1 MATSPYFSTSNQFIK
16 YDIHVDET
24 AVDNANNTSTVRVY
38 VLAWRTNNYT
48 TDDAGTCYVS
58 IDGTNYSQS
67 WSYGQKPISY
77 NSDTVM
83 FDKTVTIPHD
93 PDGKK
98 TIYVSAYFQ
107 HNRFSSNSQGFNV
120 TLTEIPRAATLIAAQ
135 DFQDTG
141 NPQIT
146 YNNPAGSL
154 VTSLQACISLD
165 GSTASVPYRDIPV
178 DGTTY
183 QFNLTAEERNTLL
196 GGTPNSNTLTVYF
209 IVKTVLSGQTFT
221 SSLNKVMTVVNA
233 NPTIT
238 GATYYDT
245 NATTLAITSDASKII
260 QNNSTV
266 EFKFTTLTALK
277 SATLASIKATVN
289 GVTQTASLSGSTQSN
304 KTLAFGTINN
314 SYDIEATIELTDSR
328 GNKATTTINITM
340 LGWELPTGKISLWR
354 KDNYY
359 DETYIKV
366 VSTISSLDGNN
377 AVTIQYQYKATDEAN
392 YGPLTTINNSTT
404 YTLSLDNTKAYDFRI
419 IVSDLLGST
428 TYNLVQQQ
436 GLPILFIDRLRRSVG
451 IGTVP
456 QENNML
462 SVDRRVSLKNLNQEI
477 VGDFWS
483 KTQGSPGDPDYFSAS
498 SLYIYDNNYT
508 VLARVTAVWD
518 NNLSQAAG
526 EMAILNQNGK
536 RLAGMSA
543 SSTGGGLVSTYDENG
558 VAKAQLYTSTA
569 NGGHLWLAND
579 NGDGISNMWAN
590 SYGGA
595 FEVKNNAGYESG
607 YIGTASTGG
616 GALLL
621 NDASGNAT
629 ISGYG
634 STGAIYCNQVHAS
647 EGVEELY
654 DGYLSS
660 GNTTFNYG
668 NYNLYIV
675 VAEVRSGG
683 SYITMTIPK
692 LLLTG
697 SDQSYCIN
705 DEVDY
710 VTFKLKYSSS
720 TATLTFG
727 SRSSDG
733 SIVKVYGVN

>member
-1 MATSPYFSTSNQFIK
+1 MATSPYFNTSNQFIK

-38 VLAWRTNNYT
+38 VIAWRTNNYT

-67 WSYGQKPISY
+67 WSYGQKPISH

-183 QFNLTAEERNTLL
+183 TFNLTSTERNTLL
-196 GGTPNSNTLTVYF
+196 AATPNSNTLTVYF
-209 IVKTVLSGQTFT
+209 IVKTVLGGQTFT

-233 NPTIT
+233 NPIMEGIT
-238 GATYYDT
+238 YKDT
-245 NATTLAITSDASKII
+245 NATTTAVTSDDQKIV
-260 QNNSTV
+260 QDVSTV
-266 EFKFTTLTALK
+266 QFRFQTITALK
-277 SATLASIKATVN
+277 GATLVNVAITIN
-289 GVTQTASLSGSTQSN
+289 GVTKTSSMSGASVSVKKVNYGVV
-304 KTLAFGTINN
+304 N
-314 SYDIEATIELTDSR
+314 SSIDETATIVTTDSR
-328 GNKATTTINITM
+328 GNTVTATVTISM
-340 LGWELPTGKISLWR
+340 LGWVLPTGKTSLWR
-354 KDNYY
+354 KDNFY

-392 YGPLTTINNSTT
+392 YGALTTINDSTT

-436 GLPILFIDRLRRSVG
+436 GLPILFIDRLKRSVG
-451 IGTVP
+451 IGAIPTEYNQFVA
-456 QENNML
+456 
-462 SVDRRVSLKNLNQEI
+462 DRRISLKNLAQEI
-477 VGDFWS
+477 VADLWS
-483 KTQGSPGDPDYFSAS
+483 RTEGTHGDPDYFGSS
-498 SLYIYDNNYT
+498 SLFIKDHNGQ
-508 VLARVTAVWD
+508 VLARVAGYTDNGHEYGEVSVWNEND
-518 NNLSQAAG
+518 
-526 EMAILNQNGK
+526 K
-536 RLAGMSA
+536 RLVRLGLSEGF
-543 SSTGGGLVSTYDENG
+543 GGHVGIYDANGDAMGHMGVSTSGGNLRLGNTAGNDIVTAGPYNSRGRISVHDGNGTRKGILFVDTHDGGQLELYD
-558 VAKAQLYTSTA
+558 
-569 NGGHLWLAND
+569 
-579 NGDGISNMWAN
+579 SNN
-590 SYGGA
+590 
-595 FEVKNNAGYESG
+595 
-607 YIGTASTGG
+607 T
-616 GALLL
+616 
-621 NDASGNAT
+621 AT
-629 ISGYG
+629 IDCVAD
-634 STGAIYCNQVHAS
+634 TGIVNCKKVLAS

-697 SDQSYCIN
+697 TDQSYCIS
-705 DEVDY
+705 DEADY

-727 SRSSDG
+727 SRSSSG

>member
-1 MATSPYFSTSNQFIK
+1 MATSPYFSTSNQYIK

-67 WSYGQKPISY
+67 WTYGQKPISY

-135 DFQDTG
+135 DFQDEG

-165 GSTASVPYRDIPV
+165 GSTASVPYRDIAK

-183 QFNLTAEERNTLL
+183 TFNLTSTERNTLL
-196 GGTPNSNTLTVYF
+196 AATPNSNTLTVYF

-245 NATTLAITSDASKII
+245 NATTLAITSDSSKII

-277 SATLASIKATVN
+277 SATLASIKATIN

-304 KTLAFGTINN
+304 KTLAFGTVNN
-314 SYDIEATIELTDSR
+314 SYNLEATIELTDSR
-328 GNKATTTINITM
+328 GNKATTTLNITM
-340 LGWELPTGKISLWR
+340 LGWELPKATINLWR

-392 YGPLTTINNSTT
+392 YGPLTTINDSTT
-404 YTLSLDNTKAYDFRI
+404 YTIQLDNTKAYDFRI

-436 GLPILFIDRLRRSVG
+436 GLPILFIDRLKRSVG
-451 IGTVP
+451 IGTIP
-456 QENNML
+456 TEYNML
-462 SVDRRVSLKNLNQEI
+462 AADRRVSVKNTLQEI
-477 VGDFWS
+477 MADIWTTVTTGN
-483 KTQGSPGDPDYFSAS
+483 YRSAS
-498 SLYIYDNNYT
+498 FYLYD
-508 VLARVTAVWD
+508 
-518 NNLSQAAG
+518 
-526 EMAILNQNGK
+526 QNGNIPVTLSVDTTNGNGYLRIHNKDGK
-536 RLAGMSA
+536 RIGVLGE
-543 SSTGGGLVSTYDENG
+543 SSYGGGLINICDADGNSVGQIYNG
-558 VAKAQLYTSTA
+558 T
-569 NGGHLWLAND
+569 NGGHIWLAND
-579 NGDGISNMWAN
+579 SNNYIGGMYADSDGGNVEIMNNSGYRTGWLGTGSGGDGTLNLFD
-590 SYGGA
+590 GA
-595 FEVKNNAGYESG
+595 INNTNTINLSG
-607 YIGTASTGG
+607 
-616 GALLL
+616 
-621 NDASGNAT
+621 ASGK
-629 ISGYG
+629 IF
-634 STGAIYCNQVHAS
+634 CNEVRYRN
-647 EGVEELY
+647 GLPELY
-654 DGYLSS
+654 DGSLSS
-660 GNTTFNYG
+660 GSTTFSRY
-668 NYNLYIV
+668 YSAFV
-675 VAEVRSGG
+675 VIGHVTSGG
-683 SYITMTIPK
+683 SCISCTVPVAMLSGTATRFCIADETNW
-692 LLLTG
+692 LTFDV
-697 SDQSYCIN
+697 S
-705 DEVDY
+705 V
-710 VTFKLKYSSS
+710 SSS
-720 TATLTFG
+720 TATLTIA
-727 SRSSDG
+727 SRGADG
-733 SIVKVYGVN
+733 FIEKVYGML

>member
-1 MATSPYFSTSNQFIK
+1 MATSPYFNTSNQFIK

-38 VLAWRTNNYT
+38 VLAWRSNNYT

-183 QFNLTAEERNTLL
+183 QFNLTAGERNTLL
-196 GGTPNSNTLTVYF
+196 AATPNSNTLTVYF
-209 IVKTVLSGQTFT
+209 IVKTVLAGNTYT
-221 SSLNKVMTVVNA
+221 SVVSKTMTVISA
-233 NPTIT
+233 APTVGNI
-238 GATYYDT
+238 YYKDT
-245 NATTLAITSDASKII
+245 NATTTAITGDNTKIV
-260 QNNSTV
+260 QDVSTV
-266 EFKFTTLTALK
+266 QFRLRDITALK
-277 SATLASIKATVN
+277 SATLVSADITVN
-289 GVTQTASLSGSTQSN
+289 GVTVTKALSGTYINSQSVD
-304 KTLAFGTINN
+304 FGIINSSMN
-314 SYDIEATIELTDSR
+314 EKATIVITDSR
-328 GNKATTTINITM
+328 GNTVSAEATVTM

-404 YTLSLDNTKAYDFRI
+404 YTLSLDNTKAYDFRV

-451 IGTVP
+451 IGAIPT
-456 QENNML
+456 ENNQL
-462 SVDRRVSLKNLNQEI
+462 VADRRISLKNLSQEI
-477 VGDFWS
+477 VADLWS
-483 KTQGSPGDPDYFSAS
+483 VSGTYRSAALF
-498 SLYIYDNNYT
+498 LYD
-508 VLARVTAVWD
+508 
-518 NNLSQAAG
+518 
-526 EMAILNQNGK
+526 QNGNEAAT
-536 RLAGMSA
+536 LSA
-543 SSTGGGLVSTYDENG
+543 DLTNGNGYLRVQNKDGNKIGLLGRSNYGGGLLHIYDDDGNS
-558 VAKAQLYTSTA
+558 VIQIYND
-569 NGGHLWLAND
+569 NGGHVWLANGSND
-579 NGDGISNMWAN
+579 YVGGMYAGANGCEIQL
-590 SYGGA
+590 
-595 FEVKNNAGYESG
+595 KNNAGYN
-607 YIGTASTGG
+607 TGWLWTG
-616 GALLL
+616 NNGDGVLAL
-621 NDASGNAT
+621 NDATGNET
-629 ISGYG
+629 IAL
-634 STGAIYCNQVHAS
+634 TGRNGTIYCKKVKAS

-697 SDQSYCIN
+697 TDQSYCIS
-705 DEVDY
+705 DEADY
-710 VTFKLKYSSS
+710 VTFKLKYSGS

-727 SRSSDG
+727 SRSSSG

>member
-1 MATSPYFSTSNQFIK
+1 MATSPYFNTSNQFIK

-24 AVDNANNTSTVRVY
+24 AVDNANNTSTVRVR
-38 VLAWRTNNYT
+38 VLAWRTNDYT

-67 WSYGQKPISY
+67 WTYGQKPISH

-183 QFNLTAEERNTLL
+183 QFNLTAGERSTLL
-196 GGTPNSNTLTVYF
+196 AATPNSNTLTVYF
-209 IVKTVLSGQTFT
+209 IVKTVLAGNTYT
-221 SSLNKVMTVVNA
+221 SVVSKTMTVISA
-233 NPTIT
+233 APTVGNI
-238 GATYYDT
+238 YYKDT
-245 NATTLAITSDASKII
+245 NATTTAITGDNTKIV
-260 QNNSTV
+260 QDVSTV
-266 EFKFTTLTALK
+266 QFRLRDITALK
-277 SATLASIKATVN
+277 SATLVSADITVN
-289 GVTQTASLSGSTQSN
+289 GVTVTRALSGTYINSQSVD
-304 KTLAFGTINN
+304 FGTINSSMN
-314 SYDIEATIELTDSR
+314 EKATIVITDSR
-328 GNKATTTINITM
+328 GNTVSAEVTVTM
-340 LGWELPTGKISLWR
+340 LGWELPTGKVSLWR

-404 YTLSLDNTKAYDFRI
+404 YTLSLDNTKAFDFRI

-436 GLPILFIDRLRRSVG
+436 GLPILFIDRLKRSVG
-451 IGTVP
+451 IGAIPT
-456 QENNML
+456 ENNQL
-462 SVDRRVSLKNLNQEI
+462 VADRRLTIKNLAQNI

-483 KTQGSPGDPDYFSAS
+483 NTEDS
-498 SLYIYDNNYT
+498 SDLYIKKGT
-508 VLARVTAVWD
+508 TGETLAKIHGGNSGGYLMAYHTDGTLRAELYSY
-518 NNLSQAAG
+518 NG
-526 EMAILNQNGK
+526 E
-536 RLAGMSA
+536 
-543 SSTGGGLVSTYDENG
+543 
-558 VAKAQLYTSTA
+558 
-569 NGGHLWLAND
+569 GHLWLANA
-579 NGDGISNMWAN
+579 NGD
-590 SYGGA
+590 YVGGM
-595 FEVKNNAGYESG
+595 FAG
-607 YIGTASTGG
+607 TGG
-616 GALLL
+616 GSMDLQS
-621 NDASGNAT
+621 DAGNKVMSADVYNTRGRIRVHDENGTARGFLWVDSTNSAQLELHDSSGTNTVDLEAD
-629 ISGYG
+629 
-634 STGAIYCNQVHAS
+634 TGTVWCKKVKAS

-697 SDQSYCIN
+697 TDQSYCIS
-705 DEVDY
+705 DEADY
-710 VTFKLKYSSS
+710 VTFKLKYSGS

-727 SRSSDG
+727 SRSSSG

>member
-1 MATSPYFSTSNQFIK
+1 MATSPYFSTSNQYIK

-38 VLAWRTNNYT
+38 VLCWRTNNYT

-120 TLTEIPRAATLIAAQ
+120 TLTEIPRAATLVAAQ

-165 GSTASVPYRDIPV
+165 GSTASVPYRDIAK

-183 QFNLTAEERNTLL
+183 TFNLTSAERNTLL
-196 GGTPNSNTLTVYF
+196 AATPNSNTLTVYF

-221 SSLNKVMTVVNA
+221 SSLSKVMTIVDA
-233 NPTIT
+233 TPTIT

-266 EFKFTTLTALK
+266 EFKFTTLTSLK

-304 KTLAFGTINN
+304 KTLTFGTINN
-314 SYDIEATIELTDSR
+314 SYDLEATIVLTDSR
-328 GNKATTTINITM
+328 GNTATETMSITM
-340 LGWELPTGKISLWR
+340 LSWDLPTAEIRLQR

-359 DETYIKV
+359 DETWLWV
-366 VSTISSLDGNN
+366 RSTISSLDGNN
-377 AVTIQYQYKATDEAN
+377 SVTIQYQYKEVEEAN
-392 YGPLTTINNSTT
+392 YGPLTTISDSVTT
-404 YTLSLDNTKAYDFRI
+404 VIQLDNTKAYDFRI

-436 GLPILFIDRLRRSVG
+436 GLPILFIDRLIRSVG
-451 IGTVP
+451 IGTIP
-456 QENNML
+456 HEGNML
-462 SVDRRVSLKNLNQEI
+462 AVDRRIGLKNLAQET
-477 VGDFWS
+477 VLDLWS
-483 KTQGSPGDPDYFSAS
+483 ATGAYHSA
-498 SLYIYDNNYT
+498 SLYIYDGQTGKKFVQLGGSTTNGIGF
-508 VLARVTAVWD
+508 L
-518 NNLSQAAG
+518 NLKNANEKDLVS
-526 EMAILNQNGK
+526 LGK
-536 RLAGMSA
+536 SG
-543 SSTGGGLVSTYDENG
+543 GDGGLIQARDPDGNIRAEMFSGT
-558 VAKAQLYTSTA
+558 T
-569 NGGHLWLAND
+569 NGGHF
-579 NGDGISNMWAN
+579 ISNN
-590 SYGGA
+590 SDGDQIFSVYPNSHNNATLWMGNTDGQAIVQIYGGA
-595 FEVKNNAGYESG
+595 AND
-607 YIGTASTGG
+607 GTINLFD
-616 GALLL
+616 GALNNTLTI
-621 NDASGNAT
+621 NMSGAT
-629 ISGYG
+629 GKI
-634 STGAIYCNQVHAS
+634 TCEQVRLRN
-647 EGVEELY
+647 GLPELY
-654 DGYLSS
+654 DGSLSS
-660 GNTTFNYG
+660 GSTTFSANYSA
-668 NYNLYIV
+668 LV
-675 VAEVRSGG
+675 VIGHVTSGG
-683 SYITMTIPK
+683 SCISCTVPVAMLSSSATRFCIADETNW
-692 LLLTG
+692 LTFDVSVSGSTVTLAIAGRG
-697 SDQSYCIN
+697 SDGFI
-705 DEVDY
+705 E
-710 VTFKLKYSSS
+710 
-720 TATLTFG
+720 
-727 SRSSDG
+727 
-733 SIVKVYGVN
+733 KVYGML

>member
-1 MATSPYFSTSNQFIK
+1 MATSPYFSTSNQYIK

-120 TLTEIPRAATLIAAQ
+120 TLTEIPRTATLIAAQ
-135 DFQDTG
+135 DFNDEG

-165 GSTASVPYRDIPV
+165 GSTASVPYRDIAK

-183 QFNLTAEERNTLL
+183 TFNLTSAERSTLRSA
-196 GGTPNSNTLTVYF
+196 TPNSNTLTVYF

-245 NATTLAITSDASKII
+245 NAATLAITSDDSKII

-277 SATLASIKATVN
+277 SATLASIKATIN

-314 SYDIEATIELTDSR
+314 SYDLEATVELTDSR
-328 GNKATTTINITM
+328 GNKATTTLNITM

-392 YGPLTTINNSTT
+392 YGALTTINNSTT

-436 GLPILFIDRLRRSVG
+436 GLPILFIDRLKRSVG
-451 IGTVP
+451 IGAIPTEYNQFVA
-456 QENNML
+456 
-462 SVDRRVSLKNLNQEI
+462 DRRISLKNLAQEI
-477 VGDFWS
+477 VADLWSWTSGDEQ
-483 KTQGSPGDPDYFSAS
+483 TRSAS
-498 SLYIYDNNYT
+498 FLIYDQDGETVVRAGGREQSGIIDIFNHSGK
-508 VLARVTAVWD
+508 VLAR
-518 NNLSQAAG
+518 
-526 EMAILNQNGK
+526 
-536 RLAGMSA
+536 MSV
-543 SSTGGGLVSTYDENG
+543 SSGGGGFVGIYDANG
-558 VAKAQLYTSTA
+558 QSITQLYEN
-569 NGGHLWLAND
+569 NGGHLWLANGSGD
-579 NGDGISNMWAN
+579 YIGGVYAGSNGGNVEIKNNNEKLTGWLGTSGAGDGTLNL
-590 SYGGA
+590 YDGGLI
-595 FEVKNNAGYESG
+595 NNNTINLSG
-607 YIGTASTGG
+607 
-616 GALLL
+616 
-621 NDASGNAT
+621 ASGK
-629 ISGYG
+629 IF
-634 STGAIYCNQVHAS
+634 CNEVRYRN
-647 EGVEELY
+647 GLPELY
-654 DGYLSS
+654 DDSLTS
-660 GNTTFNYG
+660 GSTTFSANYSA
-668 NYNLYIV
+668 LV
-675 VAEVRSGG
+675 VIGHVTSGG
-683 SYITMTIPK
+683 SCISCTVPVAMLSSSPTRFCIADETNW
-692 LLLTG
+692 LTFDVSVSGSTVTLAIAGRG
-697 SDQSYCIN
+697 SDGFI
-705 DEVDY
+705 E
-710 VTFKLKYSSS
+710 
-720 TATLTFG
+720 
-727 SRSSDG
+727 
-733 SIVKVYGVN
+733 KVYGML

>member
-1 MATSPYFSTSNQFIK
+1 MATSPYFSTSNQYIK

-183 QFNLTAEERNTLL
+183 QFNLTAAERNTLL

-277 SATLASIKATVN
+277 SATLASIKATIN

-314 SYDIEATIELTDSR
+314 SYDLEATIELTDSR
-328 GNKATTTINITM
+328 GNKTTTTLNITM
-340 LGWELPTGKISLWR
+340 LGWKLPTGKVSLWR

-404 YTLSLDNTKAYDFRI
+404 YTLSLDNTKAFDFRI

-436 GLPILFIDRLRRSVG
+436 GLPILFIDRLKRSVG
-451 IGTVP
+451 IGAIPT
-456 QENNML
+456 ENNQL
-462 SVDRRVSLKNLNQEI
+462 VADRRLSLKDLNQHI
-477 VGDFWS
+477 VADLWS
-483 KTQGSPGDPDYFSAS
+483 FTDGAHNGA
-498 SLYIYDNNYT
+498 SLY
-508 VLARVTAVWD
+508 LRK
-518 NNLSQAAG
+518 G
-526 EMAILNQNGK
+526 EDDTILVYLRGE
-536 RLAGMSA
+536 A
-543 SSTGGGLVSTYDENG
+543 TGGRIQLRDLDGNTR
-558 VAKAQLYTSTA
+558 AQLYSY
-569 NGGHLWLAND
+569 NGEGHLWLANPNHD
-579 NGDGISNMWAN
+579 YIGGIWAA
-590 SYGGA
+590 SAGGA
-595 FEVKNNAGYESG
+595 MELLNNAGNKVMTAGVNSYDGGYANVRNSSG
-607 YIGTASTGG
+607 DIKGTMFCGQAGDGTINLYDSSANNTIN
-616 GALLL
+616 L
-621 NDASGNAT
+621 SGE
-629 ISGYG
+629 YG
-634 STGAIYCNQVHAS
+634 IVWCKKVRAS
-647 EGVEELY
+647 EGVVELY
-654 DGYLSS
+654 DGSLSS
-660 GNTTFNYG
+660 GSTTFNYG

-683 SYITMTIPK
+683 SMITMTVPK
-692 LLLTG
+692 LLLSG
-697 SDQSYCIN
+697 SDQSFCIS
-705 DEVDY
+705 DEADY
-710 VTFKLKYSSS
+710 ITFKMKYSST

-727 SRSSDG
+727 SRSSSG
-733 SIVKVYGVN
+733 SILKVYGVN

>member
-1 MATSPYFSTSNQFIK
+1 MATSPYFNTSNQFIK

-24 AVDNANNTSTVRVY
+24 AVDNANNTSTVHVY

-178 DGTTY
+178 EGTTY
-183 QFNLTAEERNTLL
+183 TFNLTSTERNTLL

-260 QNNSTV
+260 QNNSTA

-328 GNKATTTINITM
+328 GNKTTTTLNITM

-404 YTLSLDNTKAYDFRI
+404 YTLSLDNTKAYDFRV

-451 IGTVP
+451 IGTIP

-462 SVDRRVSLKNLNQEI
+462 SVDRRISLKTLAQE
-477 VGDFWS
+477 VVADLWS
-483 KTQGSPGDPDYFSAS
+483 RTEGTHGDPDYFGSS
-498 SLYIYDNNYT
+498 SLFIKDHNGQ
-508 VLARVTAVWD
+508 VLARVGGYTDNGHEYGEFTVWNEND
-518 NNLSQAAG
+518 KKLA
-526 EMAILNQNGK
+526 
-536 RLAGMSA
+536 RLGMSD
-543 SSTGGGLVSTYDENG
+543 GL
-558 VAKAQLYTSTA
+558 
-569 NGGHLWLAND
+569 GGHVGIYDA
-579 NGDGISNMWAN
+579 NGDGMGYMGVSSLGGNFRLGNTAGNDIVTAGPYNTDKGRISVHDGNGDRKGILFVDTHD
-590 SYGGA
+590 GGQL
-595 FEVKNNAGYESG
+595 ELYDSNNA
-607 YIGTASTGG
+607 
-616 GALLL
+616 
-621 NDASGNAT
+621 AT
-629 ISGYG
+629 IDCVAD
-634 STGAIYCNQVHAS
+634 TGIINCKKVLAS

-697 SDQSYCIN
+697 TDQSYCIS
-705 DEVDY
+705 DEADY
-710 VTFKLKYSSS
+710 ITFKLKYSGS

-727 SRSSDG
+727 SRSSSG

>member
-67 WSYGQKPISY
+67 WTYGQKPISY

-120 TLTEIPRAATLIAAQ
+120 TLTEIPRAATLVAAQ
-135 DFQDTG
+135 DFNDEG

-165 GSTASVPYRDIPV
+165 GSTASVPYRDIAK

-183 QFNLTAEERNTLL
+183 TFNLTSAERNTLL
-196 GGTPNSNTLTVYF
+196 AATPNSNTLTVYF
-209 IVKTVLSGQTFT
+209 IVKTVLGGQTFT
-221 SSLNKVMTVVNA
+221 SSLQKVMTVVNA
-233 NPTIT
+233 NPTMEGIT
-238 GATYYDT
+238 YKDT
-245 NATTLAITSDASKII
+245 NATTTAVTSDDQKIV
-260 QNNSTV
+260 QDVSTV
-266 EFKFTTLTALK
+266 QFRFQTITALK
-277 SATLASIKATVN
+277 GATLVNVAITIN
-289 GVTQTASLSGSTQSN
+289 GVTKTSSMSGSSVSVKKVN
-304 KTLAFGTINN
+304 YGVVN
-314 SYDIEATIELTDSR
+314 SSIDETATIVTTDSR
-328 GNKATTTINITM
+328 GNTVTETVTISM
-340 LGWELPTGKISLWR
+340 LGWVLPTGKTSLWR
-354 KDNYY
+354 KDNFY
-359 DETYIKV
+359 DESYIRV

-392 YGPLTTINNSTT
+392 YGALTTINDSTT
-404 YTLSLDNTKAYDFRI
+404 YTIQLDNTKAYDFRI

-436 GLPILFIDRLRRSVG
+436 GLPILFIDRLKRSVG
-451 IGTVP
+451 IGAIPT
-456 QENNML
+456 ENNQF
-462 SVDRRVSLKNLNQEI
+462 VADRRISLKNPAQEI
-477 VGDFWS
+477 VADLWS
-483 KTQGSPGDPDYFSAS
+483 TTSADEQTRS
-498 SLYIYDNNYT
+498 AMLRIY
-508 VLARVTAVWD
+508 
-518 NNLSQAAG
+518 
-526 EMAILNQNGK
+526 NQNGHT
-536 RLAGMSA
+536 LVLL
-543 SSTGGGLVSTYDENG
+543 GLSIDLG
-558 VAKAQLYTSTA
+558 
-569 NGGHLWLAND
+569 
-579 NGDGISNMWAN
+579 
-590 SYGGA
+590 
-595 FEVKNNAGYESG
+595 G
-607 YIGTASTGG
+607 YIGVNNPDGDVMGYMGVSSSGGNLRLGNTAGNDIVTAGPYNTDKGRISVHDGNGDRKGILFVDSNDGGQLELYDGNGNRTIDCEAGTG
-616 GALLL
+616 
-621 NDASGNAT
+621 T
-629 ISGYG
+629 
-634 STGAIYCNQVHAS
+634 IYCKKVKAS

-654 DGYLSS
+654 DGYMSS
-660 GNTTFNYG
+660 GSTTFNYG

-697 SDQSYCIN
+697 TDQSFCIN

-727 SRSSDG
+727 SRSSSG

>member
-1 MATSPYFSTSNQFIK
+1 MATSPYFSTSNQYIK

-183 QFNLTAEERNTLL
+183 QFNLTAAERNTLL

-314 SYDIEATIELTDSR
+314 SYDLEATIELTDSR
-328 GNKATTTINITM
+328 GNKTTTTLNITM
-340 LGWELPTGKISLWR
+340 LGWELPTGKVSLWR

-377 AVTIQYQYKATDEAN
+377 AVTIQYQYKAIDEAN
-392 YGPLTTINNSTT
+392 YGPLTTITNSTT
-404 YTLSLDNTKAYDFRI
+404 YTLSLDNTKAYDFRV

-436 GLPILFIDRLRRSVG
+436 GLPILFIDRLKRSVG
-451 IGTVP
+451 IGAIPTEYNQLVA
-456 QENNML
+456 
-462 SVDRRVSLKNLNQEI
+462 DRRISLKDLNQHI
-477 VGDFWS
+477 VADLWS
-483 KTQGSPGDPDYFSAS
+483 FTDGAHNGA
-498 SLYIYDNNYT
+498 SLY
-508 VLARVTAVWD
+508 LRK
-518 NNLSQAAG
+518 G
-526 EMAILNQNGK
+526 EDDTILVYLRGE
-536 RLAGMSA
+536 A
-543 SSTGGGLVSTYDENG
+543 TGGRIQLRDLDGSTRAQMYSYNG
-558 VAKAQLYTSTA
+558 E
-569 NGGHLWLAND
+569 GHLWLANANQD
-579 NGDGISNMWAN
+579 YIGGMWAN
-590 SYGGA
+590 SSGGA
-595 FEVKNNAGYESG
+595 AELLNNAGKKVMTAGVNSYDGG
-607 YIGTASTGG
+607 YVNIRDS
-616 GALLL
+616 
-621 NDASGNAT
+621 SGNIRGAMFGGQAGDGSLNLYDSSDNNT
-629 ISGYG
+629 INLSGEYG
-634 STGAIYCNQVHAS
+634 IVWCKKVRAS
-647 EGVEELY
+647 EGVIELY
-654 DGYLSS
+654 DGSLSS
-660 GNTTFNYG
+660 GATSFNYG

-692 LLLTG
+692 ILLSG
-697 SDQSYCIN
+697 SDQSFCIS
-705 DEVDY
+705 DEADY

-727 SRSSDG
+727 SRSSSG

>member
-1 MATSPYFSTSNQFIK
+1 MATSPYFSTSNQYIK

-67 WSYGQKPISY
+67 WTYGQKPISY

-165 GSTASVPYRDIPV
+165 GSTASVPYRDISKT
-178 DGTTY
+178 GTTY
-183 QFNLTAEERNTLL
+183 QFNLTAAERNTLL

-260 QNNSTV
+260 QNNSTA
-266 EFKFTTLTALK
+266 EFKFATLTALK

-314 SYDIEATIELTDSR
+314 SYDLEATIELTDSR
-328 GNKATTTINITM
+328 GNKTTTTLNITM
-340 LGWELPTGKISLWR
+340 LGWELPTGKVSLWR

-404 YTLSLDNTKAYDFRI
+404 YTLSLDNTKAFDFRI

-436 GLPILFIDRLRRSVG
+436 GLPILFIDRLKRSVG
-451 IGTVP
+451 IGAIPNEYNQFVA
-456 QENNML
+456 
-462 SVDRRVSLKNLNQEI
+462 DRRISLKNLAQEI

-483 KTQGSPGDPDYFSAS
+483 WTSGDQQTRSATFF
-498 SLYIYDNNYT
+498 IYDQDGNTVVRAGGREQSGLIDIYNHSGD
-508 VLARVTAVWD
+508 VLAR
-518 NNLSQAAG
+518 
-526 EMAILNQNGK
+526 
-536 RLAGMSA
+536 MSV
-543 SSTGGGLVSTYDENG
+543 STGNGGYFG
-558 VAKAQLYTSTA
+558 VFNSDGDLRASFFEDQ
-569 NGGHLWLAND
+569 GGHLWLAND
-579 NGDGISNMWAN
+579 NGDYI
-590 SYGGA
+590 GGLFA
-595 FEVKNNAGYESG
+595 GPNGVEIQLKNNAGYN
-607 YIGTASTGG
+607 TGFLWTG
-616 GALLL
+616 NNGDGVLAL
-621 NDASGNAT
+621 NDATGNEKIAL
-629 ISGYG
+629 
-634 STGAIYCNQVHAS
+634 TGRNGKVTCEEVRLRN
-647 EGVEELY
+647 GLPELY
-654 DGYLSS
+654 DGSLSS
-660 GNTTFNYG
+660 GSTTFSANYSA
-668 NYNLYIV
+668 LV
-675 VAEVRSGG
+675 VIGHVTSGG
-683 SYITMTIPK
+683 SCISCTVPVAMLSSAATRFCIADETNW
-692 LLLTG
+692 LTFDVSVSG
-697 SDQSYCIN
+697 ST
-705 DEVDY
+705 V
-710 VTFKLKYSSS
+710 
-720 TATLTFG
+720 TLTIA
-727 SRSSDG
+727 SRGADG
-733 SIVKVYGVN
+733 FIEKVYGML

>member
-24 AVDNANNTSTVRVY
+24 AVDNANNTSTVRVR

-67 WSYGQKPISY
+67 WTYGQKPISY

-120 TLTEIPRAATLIAAQ
+120 TLTEIPRAATLVAAQ
-135 DFQDTG
+135 DFNDEG

-165 GSTASVPYRDIPV
+165 GSTASVPYRDIAK

-183 QFNLTAEERNTLL
+183 TFNLTSAERNTLL
-196 GGTPNSNTLTVYF
+196 AATPNSNTLTVYF
-209 IVKTVLSGQTFT
+209 IVKTVLGGQTFT
-221 SSLNKVMTVVNA
+221 SSLQKVMTVVNA

-245 NATTLAITSDASKII
+245 NAATLAITSDDSKII

-266 EFKFTTLTALK
+266 EFKFTALTALK
-277 SATLASIKATVN
+277 SATLASIKATIN

-314 SYDIEATIELTDSR
+314 SYDLEATIELTDSR
-328 GNKATTTINITM
+328 GNKATTTLNITI
-340 LGWELPTGKISLWR
+340 LGWALPTGKISLWR

-392 YGPLTTINNSTT
+392 YGALTTINDSTT
-404 YTLSLDNTKAYDFRI
+404 YTIQLDNTKAYDFRI

-436 GLPILFIDRLRRSVG
+436 GLPILFIDRLKRSVG
-451 IGTVP
+451 IGAIPT
-456 QENNML
+456 ENNQF
-462 SVDRRVSLKNLNQEI
+462 VADRRISLKNPAQEI
-477 VGDFWS
+477 VADLWS
-483 KTQGSPGDPDYFSAS
+483 TTSADEQTRS
-498 SLYIYDNNYT
+498 AMLRIY
-508 VLARVTAVWD
+508 
-518 NNLSQAAG
+518 
-526 EMAILNQNGK
+526 NQNGHT
-536 RLAGMSA
+536 LVLL
-543 SSTGGGLVSTYDENG
+543 GLSIDLG
-558 VAKAQLYTSTA
+558 
-569 NGGHLWLAND
+569 
-579 NGDGISNMWAN
+579 
-590 SYGGA
+590 
-595 FEVKNNAGYESG
+595 G
-607 YIGTASTGG
+607 YIGVNNPDGDVMGYMCVSSSGGNLRLGNTAGNDIVTAGPYNTDKGRISVHDGNGYRKGILFVDSNDGG
-616 GALLL
+616 QLELCDGNGNRTIDCEAG
-621 NDASGNAT
+621 SGK
-629 ISGYG
+629 IF
-634 STGAIYCNQVHAS
+634 CNEVRYRN
-647 EGVEELY
+647 GLPELY
-654 DGYLSS
+654 DGSLSS
-660 GNTTFNYG
+660 GSTTFSANYSAF
-668 NYNLYIV
+668 V
-675 VAEVRSGG
+675 VIGHVTSGG
-683 SYITMTIPK
+683 S
-692 LLLTG
+692 
-697 SDQSYCIN
+697 CISCT
-705 DEVDY
+705 VP
-710 VTFKLKYSSS
+710 VAMLSSS
-720 TATLTFG
+720 ATRFCIADETNWLTFDVSVSG
-727 SRSSDG
+727 STTTLAIASRGADG
-733 SIVKVYGVN
+733 FIEKVYGML

>member
-1 MATSPYFSTSNQFIK
+1 MATSPYFSTSNQYIK

-38 VLAWRTNNYT
+38 VLCWRTNNYT

-120 TLTEIPRAATLIAAQ
+120 TLTEIPRAATLVAAQ

-165 GSTASVPYRDIPV
+165 GSTASVPYRDIAK

-183 QFNLTAEERNTLL
+183 TFNLTSAERNTLL
-196 GGTPNSNTLTVYF
+196 AATPNSNTLTVYF

-221 SSLNKVMTVVNA
+221 SSLNKVMTVVDA

-277 SATLASIKATVN
+277 SATLASIKATIN

-304 KTLAFGTINN
+304 KTLTFGTINN
-314 SYDIEATIELTDSR
+314 SYDLEATIVLTDSR
-328 GNKATTTINITM
+328 GNTATETMSITM
-340 LGWELPTGKISLWR
+340 LSWDLPTAEIRLQR

-359 DETYIKV
+359 DETWLWV
-366 VSTISSLDGNN
+366 RSTISSLDGNN
-377 AVTIQYQYKATDEAN
+377 SVTIQYQYKEVDEAN
-392 YGPLTTINNSTT
+392 YGPLTTISDSVTT
-404 YTLSLDNTKAYDFRI
+404 VIQLDNTKAYDFRI

-451 IGTVP
+451 IGTIP

-462 SVDRRVSLKNLNQEI
+462 SVDRRVSLKNTLQE
-477 VGDFWS
+477 VVADFWS
-483 KTQGSPGDPDYFSAS
+483 TVTTGNYHSAS
-498 SLYIYDNNYT
+498 
-508 VLARVTAVWD
+508 VLLRD
-518 NNLSQAAG
+518 
-526 EMAILNQNGK
+526 QNGNTPINITVDTNNGNGIIRANNK
-536 RLAGMSA
+536 DGNLIALIGQA
-543 SSTGGGLVSTYDENG
+543 SLGGGWVLVNDEDGHSVAELFNG
-558 VAKAQLYTSTA
+558 S
-569 NGGHLWLAND
+569 NGGHLWLGNSSNDYIGGIYSGANGG
-579 NGDGISNMWAN
+579 NVEIENNNGKRTGWLGTSGAGDGTLNL
-590 SYGGA
+590 YDGGLI
-595 FEVKNNAGYESG
+595 NNNTINLSG
-607 YIGTASTGG
+607 
-616 GALLL
+616 
-621 NDASGNAT
+621 ASGK
-629 ISGYG
+629 IF
-634 STGAIYCNQVHAS
+634 CNEVRYRN
-647 EGVEELY
+647 GLPELY
-654 DGYLSS
+654 DGSLSS
-660 GNTTFNYG
+660 GSTTFSANYSA
-668 NYNLYIV
+668 LV
-675 VAEVRSGG
+675 VIGHVTSGG
-683 SYITMTIPK
+683 SCISCTVPVAMLSNSATRFCIADETNW
-692 LLLTG
+692 LTFDVSVSGSTVTLAIAGRG
-697 SDQSYCIN
+697 SDGFI
-705 DEVDY
+705 E
-710 VTFKLKYSSS
+710 
-720 TATLTFG
+720 
-727 SRSSDG
+727 
-733 SIVKVYGVN
+733 KVYGML

>member
-1 MATSPYFSTSNQFIK
+1 MATSPYFSTSNQYIK

-165 GSTASVPYRDIPV
+165 GSTASVPYRDISKT
-178 DGTTY
+178 GTTY
-183 QFNLTAEERNTLL
+183 QFNLTAAERNTLL

-314 SYDIEATIELTDSR
+314 SYDLEAAIELTDSR
-328 GNKATTTINITM
+328 GNKTTTTLNITM
-340 LGWELPTGKISLWR
+340 LSWELPTGKISLWR

-377 AVTIQYQYKATDEAN
+377 AVTIQYQYKAIDEAN

-436 GLPILFIDRLRRSVG
+436 GLPILFIDRLKRSVG
-451 IGTVP
+451 IGAIPTEYNQFVA
-456 QENNML
+456 
-462 SVDRRVSLKNLNQEI
+462 DRRISLKNLAQEI

-483 KTQGSPGDPDYFSAS
+483 WTSGDQQTRSATFF
-498 SLYIYDNNYT
+498 IYDQDGNTVVRAGGREQSGMIDIYNHSGD
-508 VLARVTAVWD
+508 VLAR
-518 NNLSQAAG
+518 
-526 EMAILNQNGK
+526 
-536 RLAGMSA
+536 MSV
-543 SSTGGGLVSTYDENG
+543 STGNGGYFG
-558 VAKAQLYTSTA
+558 VFNSDGDLRASFFEDQ
-569 NGGHLWLAND
+569 GGHLWLAND
-579 NGDGISNMWAN
+579 NGDYI
-590 SYGGA
+590 GGLYA
-595 FEVKNNAGYESG
+595 GPNGVEIQLKNNAGYN
-607 YIGTASTGG
+607 TGFLWTSNNG
-616 GALLL
+616 DGVLAL
-621 NDASGNAT
+621 NDATGNEKIAL
-629 ISGYG
+629 
-634 STGAIYCNQVHAS
+634 TGRNGKVTCEEVRLRN
-647 EGVEELY
+647 GLPELY
-654 DGYLSS
+654 DGSLSS
-660 GNTTFNYG
+660 GSTTFSANYSA
-668 NYNLYIV
+668 LV
-675 VAEVRSGG
+675 VIGHVTSGG
-683 SYITMTIPK
+683 S
-692 LLLTG
+692 
-697 SDQSYCIN
+697 CISCT
-705 DEVDY
+705 VP
-710 VTFKLKYSSS
+710 VAMLSS
-720 TATLTFG
+720 TATRFCIADETNWLTFDVSVSG
-727 SRSSDG
+727 STVTLTIASRGADG
-733 SIVKVYGVN
+733 FIEKVYGML

>member
-1 MATSPYFSTSNQFIK
+1 MATSPYFSTSNQYIK

-38 VLAWRTNNYT
+38 VLCWRTNNYT

-58 IDGTNYSQS
+58 INETNYSQS

-120 TLTEIPRAATLIAAQ
+120 ALTEIPRAATLVAAQ
-135 DFQDTG
+135 DFNDEG

-183 QFNLTAEERNTLL
+183 TFNLTSAERNTLL
-196 GGTPNSNTLTVYF
+196 AATPNSNTLTVYF

-304 KTLAFGTINN
+304 KTLTFGTINN
-314 SYDIEATIELTDSR
+314 SYDLEATIVLTDSR
-328 GNKATTTINITM
+328 GNTATETMSITI
-340 LGWELPTGKISLWR
+340 LSWDLPTAEIRLQR

-359 DETYIKV
+359 DETWLWV
-366 VSTISSLDGNN
+366 RSTISSLDGNN
-377 AVTIQYQYKATDEAN
+377 SVTIQYQYKEVEEAN
-392 YGPLTTINNSTT
+392 YGPLTTISDSVTT
-404 YTLSLDNTKAYDFRI
+404 VIQLDNTKAFDFRI

-436 GLPILFIDRLRRSVG
+436 GLPILFIDRLIRAVS
-451 IGTVP
+451 IGTIPV
-456 QENNML
+456 EGNAL
-462 SVDRRVSLKNLNQEI
+462 TVDRRICLKNLSQEKVLDLWAI
-477 VGDFWS
+477 AGANYRGAAL
-483 KTQGSPGDPDYFSAS
+483 Q
-498 SLYIYDNNYT
+498 IYEQTGIILTLLGIDGTNGTGRLTLRNVSNN
-508 VLARVTAVWD
+508 D
-518 NNLSQAAG
+518 ILS
-526 EMAILNQNGK
+526 MNG
-536 RLAGMSA
+536 G
-543 SSTGGGLVSTYDENG
+543 
-558 VAKAQLYTSTA
+558 A
-569 NGGHLWLAND
+569 NGGRISVKKA
-579 NGDGISNMWAN
+579 NGDEVALLNSN
-590 SYGGA
+590 SYDGGNLQL
-595 FEVKNNAGYESG
+595 KNTDGRMTINAWTGSAGDGTINLYDGAVNNTLTINLSG
-607 YIGTASTGG
+607 ATGKITA
-616 GALLL
+616 
-621 NDASGNAT
+621 
-629 ISGYG
+629 
-634 STGAIYCNQVHAS
+634 
-647 EGVEELY
+647 EGFKYRNGLPELY
-654 DGYLSS
+654 DGSLTS
-660 GNTTFNYG
+660 GSTTFSANYSA
-668 NYNLYIV
+668 LV
-675 VAEVRSGG
+675 VIGHVTSGG
-683 SYITMTIPK
+683 SCISCTVPVAMLSSSPTRFCIADETNW
-692 LLLTG
+692 LTFDVSVSGSTVTLAIAGRG
-697 SDQSYCIN
+697 SDGFI
-705 DEVDY
+705 E
-710 VTFKLKYSSS
+710 
-720 TATLTFG
+720 
-727 SRSSDG
+727 
-733 SIVKVYGVN
+733 KVYGML

>member
-24 AVDNANNTSTVRVY
+24 AVDNANNTSTVRVR

-67 WSYGQKPISY
+67 WTYGQKPISY

-120 TLTEIPRAATLIAAQ
+120 TLTEIPRAATLVAAQ
-135 DFQDTG
+135 DFNDEG

-165 GSTASVPYRDIPV
+165 GSTASVPYRDIAK

-183 QFNLTAEERNTLL
+183 TFNLTSAERNTLL
-196 GGTPNSNTLTVYF
+196 AATPNSNTLTVYF
-209 IVKTVLSGQTFT
+209 IVKTVLGGQTFT
-221 SSLNKVMTVVNA
+221 SSLQKVMTVVNA
-233 NPTIT
+233 NPTMEGIT
-238 GATYYDT
+238 YKDT
-245 NATTLAITSDASKII
+245 NATTTAVTSDDQKIV
-260 QNNSTV
+260 QDVSTV
-266 EFKFTTLTALK
+266 QFRFQTITALK
-277 SATLASIKATVN
+277 GATLVNVAITIN
-289 GVTQTASLSGSTQSN
+289 GVTKTSSMSGSSVSVKKVN
-304 KTLAFGTINN
+304 YGVVN
-314 SYDIEATIELTDSR
+314 SSIDETATIVTTDSR
-328 GNKATTTINITM
+328 GNTVTETVTISM
-340 LGWELPTGKISLWR
+340 LGWVLPTGKTSLWR
-354 KDNYY
+354 KDNFY
-359 DETYIKV
+359 DESYIRV

-392 YGPLTTINNSTT
+392 YGALTTINDSTT
-404 YTLSLDNTKAYDFRI
+404 YTIQLDNTKAYDFRI

-436 GLPILFIDRLRRSVG
+436 GLPILFIDRLKRSVG
-451 IGTVP
+451 IGAIPT
-456 QENNML
+456 ENNQF
-462 SVDRRVSLKNLNQEI
+462 VADRRISLKNPAQEI
-477 VGDFWS
+477 VADLWS
-483 KTQGSPGDPDYFSAS
+483 TTSADEQTRS
-498 SLYIYDNNYT
+498 AMLRIY
-508 VLARVTAVWD
+508 
-518 NNLSQAAG
+518 
-526 EMAILNQNGK
+526 NQNGHT
-536 RLAGMSA
+536 LVLL
-543 SSTGGGLVSTYDENG
+543 GLSIDLG
-558 VAKAQLYTSTA
+558 
-569 NGGHLWLAND
+569 
-579 NGDGISNMWAN
+579 
-590 SYGGA
+590 
-595 FEVKNNAGYESG
+595 G
-607 YIGTASTGG
+607 YIGVNNPDGDVMGYMGVSSSGGNLRLGNTAGNDIVTAGPYNTDKGRISVHDGNGDRKGILFVDSNDGGQLELYDGNGNRTIDCEAGTG
-616 GALLL
+616 
-621 NDASGNAT
+621 T
-629 ISGYG
+629 
-634 STGAIYCNQVHAS
+634 IYCKKVKAS

-654 DGYLSS
+654 DGYMSS
-660 GNTTFNYG
+660 GSTTFNYG

-697 SDQSYCIN
+697 TDQSFCIN

-727 SRSSDG
+727 SRSSSG

>member
-120 TLTEIPRAATLIAAQ
+120 TLTEIPRAATPVAAQ
-135 DFQDTG
+135 DFNDEG

-165 GSTASVPYRDIPV
+165 GSTASVPYRDIAK

-183 QFNLTAEERNTLL
+183 TFNLTSAERNTLL
-196 GGTPNSNTLTVYF
+196 AATPNSNTLTVYF
-209 IVKTVLSGQTFT
+209 IVKTVLGGQTFT
-221 SSLNKVMTVVNA
+221 SSLQKVMTVVNA
-233 NPTIT
+233 NPTMEGIT
-238 GATYYDT
+238 YKDT
-245 NATTLAITSDASKII
+245 NATTTAVTSDDQKIV
-260 QNNSTV
+260 QDVSTV
-266 EFKFTTLTALK
+266 QFRFQTITALK
-277 SATLASIKATVN
+277 GATLANVAITIN
-289 GVTQTASLSGSTQSN
+289 GVTKTSSMSGSSVRV
-304 KTLAFGTINN
+304 KKVKYGIVN
-314 SYDIEATIELTDSR
+314 SSIDETATIVTTDSR
-328 GNKATTTINITM
+328 GNTVTETVTISM
-340 LGWELPTGKISLWR
+340 LGWVLPTGKTSLWR
-354 KDNYY
+354 KDNFY
-359 DETYIKV
+359 DESYIRV

-392 YGPLTTINNSTT
+392 YGPLATINDSTT
-404 YTLSLDNTKAYDFRI
+404 YTIQLDNTKAYDFRI

-436 GLPILFIDRLRRSVG
+436 GLPILFIDRLKRSVG
-451 IGTVP
+451 IGAIPT
-456 QENNML
+456 ENNQF
-462 SVDRRVSLKNLNQEI
+462 VADRRISLKNLAQEI
-477 VGDFWS
+477 VADLWS
-483 KTQGSPGDPDYFSAS
+483 VSGTYRSAALF
-498 SLYIYDNNYT
+498 LYD
-508 VLARVTAVWD
+508 
-518 NNLSQAAG
+518 
-526 EMAILNQNGK
+526 QNGNEAAT
-536 RLAGMSA
+536 LSA
-543 SSTGGGLVSTYDENG
+543 DLTNGNGYLRVQNKDGNKIGLLGRSNYGGGLLHIYDDDGNS
-558 VAKAQLYTSTA
+558 VIQIYND
-569 NGGHLWLAND
+569 NGGHVWLAND
-579 NGDGISNMWAN
+579 SNDYVGGIYAGANGCEIQL
-590 SYGGA
+590 
-595 FEVKNNAGYESG
+595 KNNAGYN
-607 YIGTASTGG
+607 TGWLWTG
-616 GALLL
+616 NNGDGVLAL
-621 NDASGNAT
+621 NDAMGNETIALTGRNGT
-629 ISGYG
+629 IS
-634 STGAIYCNQVHAS
+634 CKKVKAS

-660 GNTTFNYG
+660 GSTTFNYG

-675 VAEVRSGG
+675 VAKVRSGG

-697 SDQSYCIN
+697 TDQSYCIN

-727 SRSSDG
+727 SRSSSG

>member
-1 MATSPYFSTSNQFIK
+1 MATSPYFNTSNQFIK

-183 QFNLTAEERNTLL
+183 TFNLTSAERNTLL
-196 GGTPNSNTLTVYF
+196 AATPNSNTLTVYF

-221 SSLNKVMTVVNA
+221 SSLNKVMTVVDA

-245 NATTLAITSDASKII
+245 NAATLAITSDDSKII

-277 SATLASIKATVN
+277 SATLASIKATIN

-314 SYDIEATIELTDSR
+314 SYDLEATIELTDSR
-328 GNKATTTINITM
+328 GNKATTTLNITM

-404 YTLSLDNTKAYDFRI
+404 YTLSLDNTKAFDFRI

-436 GLPILFIDRLRRSVG
+436 GLPILFIDRLKRSVG
-451 IGTVP
+451 IGAIPT
-456 QENNML
+456 ENNQL
-462 SVDRRVSLKNLNQEI
+462 VADRRISLKNLAQEI
-477 VGDFWS
+477 VADLWS
-483 KTQGSPGDPDYFSAS
+483 VSGTYRSAALF
-498 SLYIYDNNYT
+498 LYD
-508 VLARVTAVWD
+508 
-518 NNLSQAAG
+518 
-526 EMAILNQNGK
+526 QNGNEAAT
-536 RLAGMSA
+536 LSA
-543 SSTGGGLVSTYDENG
+543 DLTNGNGYLRVQNKDGNKIGLLGRSNYGGGLLHIYDDNG
-558 VAKAQLYTSTA
+558 NSVIQIYND
-569 NGGHLWLAND
+569 NGGHVWLANGSND
-579 NGDGISNMWAN
+579 YVGGIYAGANGAEIQL
-590 SYGGA
+590 
-595 FEVKNNAGYESG
+595 KNNAGYN
-607 YIGTASTGG
+607 TGWLWTG
-616 GALLL
+616 NNGDGVLAL
-621 NDASGNAT
+621 NDATGNETIALTGRNGT
-629 ISGYG
+629 IS
-634 STGAIYCNQVHAS
+634 CKKVKAS

-697 SDQSYCIN
+697 TDQSYCIS
-705 DEVDY
+705 DEADY

-727 SRSSDG
+727 SRSSSG

>member
-183 QFNLTAEERNTLL
+183 QFNLTAAERNTLL

-314 SYDIEATIELTDSR
+314 SYDLEATIELTDSR
-328 GNKATTTINITM
+328 GNKTTTTLNITM

-404 YTLSLDNTKAYDFRI
+404 YTLSLDNTKAYDFRV

-451 IGTVP
+451 IGAIPT
-456 QENNML
+456 ENN
-462 SVDRRVSLKNLNQEI
+462 Q
-477 VGDFWS
+477 
-483 KTQGSPGDPDYFSAS
+483 
-498 SLYIYDNNYT
+498 
-508 VLARVTAVWD
+508 
-518 NNLSQAAG
+518 
-526 EMAILNQNGK
+526 
-536 RLAGMSA
+536 
-543 SSTGGGLVSTYDENG
+543 LV
-558 VAKAQLYTSTA
+558 A
-569 NGGHLWLAND
+569 
-579 NGDGISNMWAN
+579 
-590 SYGGA
+590 
-595 FEVKNNAGYESG
+595 
-607 YIGTASTGG
+607 
-616 GALLL
+616 
-621 NDASGNAT
+621 
-629 ISGYG
+629 
-634 STGAIYCNQVHAS
+634 
-647 EGVEELY
+647 
-654 DGYLSS
+654 
-660 GNTTFNYG
+660 
-668 NYNLYIV
+668 
-675 VAEVRSGG
+675 
-683 SYITMTIPK
+683 
-692 LLLTG
+692 
-697 SDQSYCIN
+697 
-705 DEVDY
+705 
-710 VTFKLKYSSS
+710 
-720 TATLTFG
+720 
-727 SRSSDG
+727 
-733 SIVKVYGVN
+733 

>member
-1 MATSPYFSTSNQFIK
+1 MATSPYFSTSNQYIK

-165 GSTASVPYRDIPV
+165 GSTASVPYRDISKT
-178 DGTTY
+178 GTTY
-183 QFNLTAEERNTLL
+183 QFNLTAAERNTLL

-314 SYDIEATIELTDSR
+314 AYDLEATIELTDSR
-328 GNKATTTINITM
+328 GNKTTTTLNITM

-436 GLPILFIDRLRRSVG
+436 GLPILFIDRLKRSVG
-451 IGTVP
+451 IGAIPNEYNQFVA
-456 QENNML
+456 
-462 SVDRRVSLKNLNQEI
+462 DRRISLKNLAQEI

-483 KTQGSPGDPDYFSAS
+483 WTSGDQQTRSATFF
-498 SLYIYDNNYT
+498 IYDQDGNTVVRAGGREQSGMIDIYNHSGD
-508 VLARVTAVWD
+508 VLAR
-518 NNLSQAAG
+518 
-526 EMAILNQNGK
+526 
-536 RLAGMSA
+536 MSV
-543 SSTGGGLVSTYDENG
+543 STGNGGCFG
-558 VAKAQLYTSTA
+558 VFNSDGDLRASFFEDQ
-569 NGGHLWLAND
+569 GGHLWLAND
-579 NGDGISNMWAN
+579 NGDYI
-590 SYGGA
+590 GGLFA
-595 FEVKNNAGYESG
+595 GPNGVEIQLKNNAGYN
-607 YIGTASTGG
+607 TGFLWTG
-616 GALLL
+616 NNGDGVLAL
-621 NDASGNAT
+621 NDATGNEKIAL
-629 ISGYG
+629 
-634 STGAIYCNQVHAS
+634 TGRNGKVTCEEVRLRN
-647 EGVEELY
+647 GLPELY
-654 DGYLSS
+654 DGSLSS
-660 GNTTFNYG
+660 GSTTFSANYSA
-668 NYNLYIV
+668 LV
-675 VAEVRSGG
+675 VIGHVTSGG
-683 SYITMTIPK
+683 SCISCTVPVAMLSSAATRFCIADETNW
-692 LLLTG
+692 LTFDVSVSG
-697 SDQSYCIN
+697 ST
-705 DEVDY
+705 V
-710 VTFKLKYSSS
+710 
-720 TATLTFG
+720 TLTIA
-727 SRSSDG
+727 SRGADG
-733 SIVKVYGVN
+733 FIEKVYGML

>member
-1 MATSPYFSTSNQFIK
+1 MATSPYFNTSNQFIK

-38 VLAWRTNNYT
+38 VLAWRSNNYT

-183 QFNLTAEERNTLL
+183 TFNLTSTERNTLL
-196 GGTPNSNTLTVYF
+196 AATPNSNTLTVYF
-209 IVKTVLSGQTFT
+209 IVKTVLAGNTYT
-221 SSLNKVMTVVNA
+221 SVVSKTMTVISA
-233 NPTIT
+233 TPTVGNI
-238 GATYYDT
+238 YYQDT
-245 NATTLAITSDASKII
+245 NATTTAITGDNTQIV
-260 QNNSTV
+260 QNVSTV
-266 EFKFTTLTALK
+266 RFRLRDITALK
-277 SATLASIKATVN
+277 SATLVSATVTIN
-289 GVTQTASLSGSTQSN
+289 GVTVTSALSGTYINSKSVD
-304 KTLAFGTINN
+304 FGTINSSMN
-314 SYDIEATIELTDSR
+314 EKATIVITDSR
-328 GNKATTTINITM
+328 GNTVSAEVTITM
-340 LGWELPTGKISLWR
+340 LEWKLPTGKVSLWR

-404 YTLSLDNTKAYDFRI
+404 YTLSLDNTKAYDFRV

-451 IGTVP
+451 IGAIPT
-456 QENNML
+456 ENNQL
-462 SVDRRVSLKNLNQEI
+462 VADRRISLKNPSQEI
-477 VGDFWS
+477 VADLWS
-483 KTQGSPGDPDYFSAS
+483 RTSPDEQTRSAAFF
-498 SLYIYDNNYT
+498 IYDQNGQ
-508 VLARVTAVWD
+508 VLARVGGYRDNGHEFGEFTVWNEND
-518 NNLSQAAG
+518 KKLA
-526 EMAILNQNGK
+526 
-536 RLAGMSA
+536 RLGMSD
-543 SSTGGGLVSTYDENG
+543 GL
-558 VAKAQLYTSTA
+558 
-569 NGGHLWLAND
+569 GGHVGIYDA
-579 NGDGISNMWAN
+579 NGDGMGYMGVSSLGGNFRLGNTAGNDIVTAGPYNTDKGRISVHDGNGN
-590 SYGGA
+590 RKGILFVDTHDGGQL
-595 FEVKNNAGYESG
+595 ELIDGNGNRTIDCEAGSG
-607 YIGTASTGG
+607 T
-616 GALLL
+616 
-621 NDASGNAT
+621 
-629 ISGYG
+629 
-634 STGAIYCNQVHAS
+634 IYCKKVKAS

-697 SDQSYCIN
+697 TDQSYCIS
-705 DEVDY
+705 DEADY
-710 VTFKLKYSSS
+710 VTFKLKYSGS

-727 SRSSDG
+727 SRSSSG

>member
-120 TLTEIPRAATLIAAQ
+120 TLTEIPRAATLVAAQ
-135 DFQDTG
+135 DFNDEG

-165 GSTASVPYRDIPV
+165 GSTASVPYRDIAK

-183 QFNLTAEERNTLL
+183 TFNLTSAERNTLL
-196 GGTPNSNTLTVYF
+196 AATPNSNTLTVYF
-209 IVKTVLSGQTFT
+209 IVKTVLGGQTFT
-221 SSLNKVMTVVNA
+221 SSLQKVMTVVNA

-245 NATTLAITSDASKII
+245 NAATLAITSDDSKII

-266 EFKFTTLTALK
+266 EFKFTALTALK
-277 SATLASIKATVN
+277 SATLASIKATIN

-314 SYDIEATIELTDSR
+314 SYDLEATIELTDSR
-328 GNKATTTINITM
+328 GNKATTTLNITI
-340 LGWELPTGKISLWR
+340 LGWALPTGKISLWR

-392 YGPLTTINNSTT
+392 YGALTTINDSTT
-404 YTLSLDNTKAYDFRI
+404 YTIQLDNTKAYDFRI

-436 GLPILFIDRLRRSVG
+436 GLPILFIDRLKRSVG
-451 IGTVP
+451 IGAIPTEYNQFVA
-456 QENNML
+456 
-462 SVDRRVSLKNLNQEI
+462 DRRISLKNLAQEI
-477 VGDFWS
+477 VADLWS
-483 KTQGSPGDPDYFSAS
+483 RTEGTHGNPDYFGS
-498 SLYIYDNNYT
+498 SLLYIKDHNGQ
-508 VLARVTAVWD
+508 VLARVGGYTDNGHEYGEFSVWNEND
-518 NNLSQAAG
+518 KKLARLGLSDGFGGHVGINDA
-526 EMAILNQNGK
+526 NGN
-536 RLAGMSA
+536 AMGHMGVSA
-543 SSTGGGLVSTYDENG
+543 SGGNLRLGNTAGNNIVTAGPYNTDKGRISVHDGNGTRKGILFVDTHDGGQLELYD
-558 VAKAQLYTSTA
+558 
-569 NGGHLWLAND
+569 
-579 NGDGISNMWAN
+579 SNN
-590 SYGGA
+590 
-595 FEVKNNAGYESG
+595 
-607 YIGTASTGG
+607 T
-616 GALLL
+616 
-621 NDASGNAT
+621 AT
-629 ISGYG
+629 IDCEAD
-634 STGAIYCNQVHAS
+634 TGKIFCNEVRYRN
-647 EGVEELY
+647 GLPELY
-654 DGYLSS
+654 DGSLSS
-660 GNTTFNYG
+660 GSTTFSANYSAF
-668 NYNLYIV
+668 V
-675 VAEVRSGG
+675 VIGHVTSGG
-683 SYITMTIPK
+683 SCISCTVPVAMLSSSATRFCIADETNW
-692 LLLTG
+692 LTFDVSVSG
-697 SDQSYCIN
+697 
-705 DEVDY
+705 
-710 VTFKLKYSSS
+710 S
-720 TATLTFG
+720 TATLAIA
-727 SRSSDG
+727 SRGADG
-733 SIVKVYGVN
+733 FIEKVYGML

>member
-1 MATSPYFSTSNQFIK
+1 MATSPYFSTSNQYIK

-183 QFNLTAEERNTLL
+183 QFNLTAAERNTLL

-277 SATLASIKATVN
+277 SATLASIKATIN

-314 SYDIEATIELTDSR
+314 SYDLEATIELTDSR
-328 GNKATTTINITM
+328 GNKTTTTLNITM
-340 LGWELPTGKISLWR
+340 LGWELPTGKVSLWR

-404 YTLSLDNTKAYDFRI
+404 YTLSLDNTKAFDFRI

-436 GLPILFIDRLRRSVG
+436 GLPILFIDRLKRSVG
-451 IGTVP
+451 IGAIPT
-456 QENNML
+456 ENNQL
-462 SVDRRVSLKNLNQEI
+462 VADRRLSLKDLNQHI
-477 VGDFWS
+477 VADLWS
-483 KTQGSPGDPDYFSAS
+483 FTDGAHNGA
-498 SLYIYDNNYT
+498 SLY
-508 VLARVTAVWD
+508 LRK
-518 NNLSQAAG
+518 G
-526 EMAILNQNGK
+526 EDDTILVYLRGE
-536 RLAGMSA
+536 A
-543 SSTGGGLVSTYDENG
+543 TGGRIQLRDLDGNTR
-558 VAKAQLYTSTA
+558 AQLYSY
-569 NGGHLWLAND
+569 NGEGHLWLANPNHD
-579 NGDGISNMWAN
+579 YIGGIWAA
-590 SYGGA
+590 SAGGA
-595 FEVKNNAGYESG
+595 MELLNNAGNKVMTAGVNSYDGGYANVRNSSG
-607 YIGTASTGG
+607 DIKGTMFCGQAGDGTINLYDSSANNTIN
-616 GALLL
+616 L
-621 NDASGNAT
+621 SGE
-629 ISGYG
+629 YG
-634 STGAIYCNQVHAS
+634 IVWCKKVRAS
-647 EGVEELY
+647 EGVVELY
-654 DGYLSS
+654 DGSLSS
-660 GNTTFNYG
+660 GSTTFNYG

-683 SYITMTIPK
+683 SMITMTVPK
-692 LLLTG
+692 LLLSG
-697 SDQSYCIN
+697 SDQSFCIS
-705 DEVDY
+705 DEADY
-710 VTFKLKYSSS
+710 ITFKMKYSST

-727 SRSSDG
+727 SRSSSG
-733 SIVKVYGVN
+733 SILKVYGVN

>member
-1 MATSPYFSTSNQFIK
+1 MATSPYFNTSNQFIK

-183 QFNLTAEERNTLL
+183 TFNLTSAERNTLL
-196 GGTPNSNTLTVYF
+196 AATPNSNTLTVYF
-209 IVKTVLSGQTFT
+209 IVKTVLGGQTFT

-233 NPTIT
+233 NPTMEGIT
-238 GATYYDT
+238 YKDT
-245 NATTLAITSDASKII
+245 NATTTAVTSDDQKIV
-260 QNNSTV
+260 QDVSTV
-266 EFKFTTLTALK
+266 QFRFQTITALK
-277 SATLASIKATVN
+277 GATLVNVAITIN
-289 GVTQTASLSGSTQSN
+289 GVTKTSSMSGTSVSVKKVN
-304 KTLAFGTINN
+304 YGIVN
-314 SYDIEATIELTDSR
+314 SSIDETATIVTTDSR
-328 GNKATTTINITM
+328 GNTVTETVTISM

-436 GLPILFIDRLRRSVG
+436 GLPILFIDRLKRSVG
-451 IGTVP
+451 IGAIPT
-456 QENNML
+456 ENNQL
-462 SVDRRVSLKNLNQEI
+462 VADRRLTIKNLAQKI
-477 VGDFWS
+477 IGDFWS
-483 KTQGSPGDPDYFSAS
+483 NTEDS
-498 SLYIYDNNYT
+498 SDLYIKNGTTGETLVKIHGGNYGGYLMANHT
-508 VLARVTAVWD
+508 DGTLRAELYSY
-518 NNLSQAAG
+518 NG
-526 EMAILNQNGK
+526 E
-536 RLAGMSA
+536 
-543 SSTGGGLVSTYDENG
+543 
-558 VAKAQLYTSTA
+558 
-569 NGGHLWLAND
+569 GHLWLANA
-579 NGDGISNMWAN
+579 NGDYVGGIWAGV
-590 SYGGA
+590 GGGSA
-595 FEVKNNAGYESG
+595 ELISDAGNKVMTADVYNTRGRIRVHDEN
-607 YIGTASTGG
+607 GTARGFLWVDSTNS
-616 GALLL
+616 AQLELH
-621 NDASGNAT
+621 DSSGTNTVDLEAD
-629 ISGYG
+629 
-634 STGAIYCNQVHAS
+634 TGTVWCKKVKAS

-660 GNTTFNYG
+660 GSTTFNYG

-697 SDQSYCIN
+697 TDQSYCIS
-705 DEVDY
+705 DEADY

-727 SRSSDG
+727 SRSSSG

>member
-1 MATSPYFSTSNQFIK
+1 MATSPYFNTSNQFIK

-38 VLAWRTNNYT
+38 VIAWRTNNYT

-67 WSYGQKPISY
+67 WTYGQKPISY

-183 QFNLTAEERNTLL
+183 TFNLTSTERNTLL
-196 GGTPNSNTLTVYF
+196 AATPNSNTLTVYF

-245 NATTLAITSDASKII
+245 NATTLAITSDDSKII

-277 SATLASIKATVN
+277 SATLASIKATIN

-314 SYDIEATIELTDSR
+314 SYDLEATIELTDSR
-328 GNKATTTINITM
+328 GNKATTTLNITM

-404 YTLSLDNTKAYDFRI
+404 YTLSLDNTKAFDFRI

-451 IGTVP
+451 IGTIP

-462 SVDRRVSLKNLNQEI
+462 SVDRRVSLKNLLQET
-477 VGDFWS
+477 VMDLWS
-483 KTQGSPGDPDYFSAS
+483 VSGTYRSAALF
-498 SLYIYDNNYT
+498 LYD
-508 VLARVTAVWD
+508 
-518 NNLSQAAG
+518 
-526 EMAILNQNGK
+526 QNGNEAAT
-536 RLAGMSA
+536 LSA
-543 SSTGGGLVSTYDENG
+543 DLTNGNGYLRVQNKDGNKIGLLGRSSYGGGLLHIYDDDGNS
-558 VAKAQLYTSTA
+558 VIQIYND
-569 NGGHLWLAND
+569 NGGHLWLANGSND
-579 NGDGISNMWAN
+579 YIGGFYAGANGAEIQL
-590 SYGGA
+590 
-595 FEVKNNAGYESG
+595 KNNAGYN
-607 YIGTASTGG
+607 TGWLWTG
-616 GALLL
+616 NNGDGVLAL
-621 NDASGNAT
+621 NDATGNETIALTGRNGT
-629 ISGYG
+629 IS
-634 STGAIYCNQVHAS
+634 CKKVKAS

-660 GNTTFNYG
+660 GSTTFNYG

-697 SDQSYCIN
+697 TDQSYCIS
-705 DEVDY
+705 DEADY

-727 SRSSDG
+727 SRSSSG

>member
-1 MATSPYFSTSNQFIK
+1 MATSPYFNTSNQFIK

-67 WSYGQKPISY
+67 WTYGQKPISY

-183 QFNLTAEERNTLL
+183 TFNLTSAERNTLL
-196 GGTPNSNTLTVYF
+196 AATPNSNTLTVYF

-245 NATTLAITSDASKII
+245 NATTLAITSDDSKII

-277 SATLASIKATVN
+277 SATLASIKATIN

-314 SYDIEATIELTDSR
+314 SYDLEATIELTDSR
-328 GNKATTTINITM
+328 GNKATTTLNITM
-340 LGWELPTGKISLWR
+340 LGWELPTGKTSLWR
-354 KDNYY
+354 KDNFY
-359 DETYIKV
+359 DESYIKV

-404 YTLSLDNTKAYDFRI
+404 YTLSLDNTKAFDFRI

-436 GLPILFIDRLRRSVG
+436 GLPILFIDRLKRSVG
-451 IGTVP
+451 IGAIPT
-456 QENNML
+456 ENNQL
-462 SVDRRVSLKNLNQEI
+462 VADRRISLKNPAQEI
-477 VGDFWS
+477 VADLWSTTSGDEQ
-483 KTQGSPGDPDYFSAS
+483 TRSAM
-498 SLYIYDNNYT
+498 LRIY
-508 VLARVTAVWD
+508 
-518 NNLSQAAG
+518 
-526 EMAILNQNGK
+526 NQNGHT
-536 RLAGMSA
+536 LVLL
-543 SSTGGGLVSTYDENG
+543 GLSIDLG
-558 VAKAQLYTSTA
+558 
-569 NGGHLWLAND
+569 
-579 NGDGISNMWAN
+579 
-590 SYGGA
+590 
-595 FEVKNNAGYESG
+595 G
-607 YIGTASTGG
+607 YIGVNNPDGDVMGYMGVS
-616 GALLL
+616 
-621 NDASGNAT
+621 ASGGNLRLGNTAGNDIVTAGPYNTDKGRISVHDGNGDRKGILFVDTHDGGQLELYDSNNTAT
-629 ISGYG
+629 IDCVAD
-634 STGAIYCNQVHAS
+634 TGIVNCKKVLAS

-660 GNTTFNYG
+660 GSTTFNYG

-697 SDQSYCIN
+697 TDQSYCIS
-705 DEVDY
+705 DEADY

-727 SRSSDG
+727 SRSSSG